1 MQDEFRTGDGLR
13 RVCAE
18 AFNNRSV
25 TCDARGVALVHLALI
40 LPLLLLFAIGLMDF
54 ARLMA
59 VQAIV
64 NKGAENAASLA
75 SKLPNLDI
83 DYRGMDTNSQ
93 EYLDYVAARDA
104 VLRSAVEFPLATLV
118 DDYNVASS
126 MKLVDFRM
134 VDQGLNIGAGS
145 PPELIFGA
153 AMIRP
158 GERAE
163 REASSGNWVNH
174 DGFPP
179 TGSGQ
184 APPQNQEMLQKR
196 FPIEVY
202 VEADVQMLL
211 PGLDQ
216 IRVRGIARS
225 YHEITPQGPLPVSA
239 VSTSGGPTTTSTSST
254 TTTTTTTTASTTTT
268 TTAWGCVVNWGYCI
282 VQTVTTFL
290 PGDAKCPVNV
300 TGPGGQCLCDSCP
313 GTAHH

>member
-1 MQDEFRTGDGLR
+1 MRDEFRTGDGLR

-93 EYLDYVAARDA
+93 EYLDYVAARTQI
-104 VLRSAVEFPLATLV
+104 LNEAVEFPLATLL
-118 DDYNVASS
+118 DDYNVASA

-163 REASSGNWVNH
+163 REASSGDWVNH

-216 IRVRGIARS
+216 IRVRGVARS
-225 YHEITPQGPLPVSA
+225 YHEVTPKGPLPVSA
-239 VSTSGGPTTTSTSST
+239 GGTGGGPPTSSSTSST
-254 TTTTTTTTASTTTT
+254 TTTTTTTATTTTT
-268 TTAWGCVVNWGYCI
+268 TTAWSCVISG
-282 VQTVTTFL
+282 
-290 PGDAKCPVNV
+290 AKCMTEALGSFVGQCPVNV
-300 TGPGGQCLCDSCP
+300 ADASGFCLCPNCP
-313 GTAHH
+313 GTTNQ